1 MREKS
6 QTITDRFDEFED
18 THVRSGSSGRPISGI
33 LQDIVTHMTEI
44 IRSEIRLARAE
55 IRQDVT
61 QVTRAGIFLGV
72 GAVLA
77 LYGFGF
83 ILLAGVYALSN
94 VISPWISALI
104 VGGGM
109 ALLAGAF
116 FFIGRKKMQLAS
128 LKPDETIQS
137 LKENVTWVKKQTR

>member
-1 MREKS
+1 
-6 QTITDRFDEFED
+6 
-18 THVRSGSSGRPISGI
+18 
-33 LQDIVTHMTEI
+33 MTEI

-94 VISPWISALI
+94 VLSPWISALI